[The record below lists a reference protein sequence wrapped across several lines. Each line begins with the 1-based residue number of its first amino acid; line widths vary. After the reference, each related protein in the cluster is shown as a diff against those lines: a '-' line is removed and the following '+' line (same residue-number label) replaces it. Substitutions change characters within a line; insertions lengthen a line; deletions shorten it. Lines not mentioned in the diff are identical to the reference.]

1 MNIDPGFWRD
11 LKMYKGL
18 NIIQSLTSDLGDG
31 RTLHLKFLSLVF
43 PGPWEEYGL
52 ALPRNKASLLS

>member
-1 MNIDPGFWRD
+1 
-11 LKMYKGL
+11 MYKGL
-18 NIIQSLTSDLGDG
+18 NIIQSLTSDLDDG